1 MKDSAESKSTN
12 IFTRSWKRLTKRKG
26 KKKGLQ
32 LAEEAVDVSDDHL
45 VETNDRENAIP
56 KNSSE
61 SSPQNET
68 KVGTNIWEQQCLD
81 ASNNSQPFSSKKMD
95 KFDKFRQSIR
105 KSFRLKP
112 KDNRKSNGS
121 LQNDGKLA
129 SLSKSTN
136 TQTITSGN
144 QDKASAWQPDE
155 IAVRN
160 GVCSFPV
167 KYLGCTEVFEG
178 RGMNVCES
186 ALATLRS
193 KKKKPTKAILY
204 VTGDGLRVV
213 ARETGLNLL
222 VDQTIEKVS
231 FCAPDRDND
240 KGFAYICRDGTTR
253 RWMCHGF
260 HATNDSGDR
269 LSHAVGCAFSICLEK
284 KKKREQDAANAA
296 LSPSVF
302 DSPPSSIKGNTSDS
316 CSVKEIDTNF
326 GHGNKAYQSFRRQ
339 LSINERII
347 DPQSAIVLEPTPLK
361 TPSLPQNI
369 IKPRPIGNP
378 ALFERQ
384 SSLRAPENNLNHP
397 FKRLHS
403 LRNEMMTSKSR
414 NSDYSI
420 KNPEPIWEGDEFT
433 SLNESSQNSTPQILP
448 NFNSV
453 DLILLDSSPM
463 TPSTSNYNLYPSAS
477 ISNLPQSK
485 TSTNQGTPPELPPR
499 PTSANISSIR
509 KPAVSVTEVADSWL
523 QDTFRSS
530 LNQNS
535 HNEAQ
540 LTNSVSLTN
549 FKNSP
554 STQLQSKVLPSLNS
568 SNLLLDTNSLL
579 EEITKTHIFDSPI
592 NGSPMSSTTNI
603 DDPSLLGYRQFRN
616 SMEYNQLVEEKGS
629 NNTLNNSVISPV
641 TTKHFVRTNNSI
653 KYKPLCESSSSFI
666 EQPSIPD
673 NNCKNLDVFG
683 QPVFNPLSSSSISSP
698 REESINSQ
706 HNTKASSST
715 KLSNNESN
723 TSNDENTIKT
733 DSPSF
738 LGYFVGFLLL
748 ALMLIT
754 TRGSPQHN
762 KIIAKK
768 LLKNYNKK
776 HRPVKSESSPV
787 NIYVQLRI
795 THVESINQKEQ
806 AMYLHGQ
813 LFTSWKDEYLQW
825 SPEDYN
831 QTSAIY
837 LDAFQIWQPALT
849 LINNADAKGW
859 NIHLGS
865 TPALVSSTGYVI
877 LSGIFSFYVTCKFD
891 FSYYPYDTQEC
902 PIALTEWIYDVSK
915 VNLSE
920 FTSEQAKPILKLSWD
935 PIRNKSREHAGGR
948 YSKKFLFS

>member
-1 MKDSAESKSTN
+1 MKDSAENKSTN

-26 KKKGLQ
+26 KKKDLQ
-32 LAEEAVDVSDDHL
+32 LAEEAVDVYDDHL

-56 KNSSE
+56 KISSE
-61 SSPQNET
+61 SSPQNEV
-68 KVGTNIWEQQCLD
+68 KVTTNIWEQKCLD

-105 KSFRLKP
+105 KSLRLKP
-112 KDNRKSNGS
+112 RDNRKSNGS

-193 KKKKPTKAILY
+193 KKKKPIKAILY

-284 KKKREQDAANAA
+284 KKKREQEAANAA
-296 LSPSVF
+296 LSPNVF

-384 SSLRAPENNLNHP
+384 SSLRAPENNSNHP

-403 LRNEMMTSKSR
+403 LRNEMMSSKSR
-414 NSDYSI
+414 NSDYLI

-433 SLNESSQNSTPQILP
+433 SLNESPQNNTTQILP

-477 ISNLPQSK
+477 ISNLPQPR
-485 TSTNQGTPPELPPR
+485 TSTYQGTPPELPPR
-499 PTSANISSIR
+499 PTSANISSLR
-509 KPAVSVTEVADSWL
+509 KPTVSVTEVADSWL

-554 STQLQSKVLPSLNS
+554 STPLHSKVLPSLNS

-666 EQPSIPD
+666 EQTSIPD

-683 QPVFNPLSSSSISSP
+683 QPVFNPLLPSLQSP
-698 REESINSQ
+698 HEESVNSQ
-706 HNTKASSST
+706 HNTKASSSI
-715 KLSNNESN
+715 KSSNNESN

-733 DSPSF
+733 DSPISLTSSTLQNEDPF
-738 LGYFVGFLLL
+738 DIQWTELT
-748 ALMLIT
+748 I
-754 TRGSPQHN
+754 
-762 KIIAKK
+762 
-768 LLKNYNKK
+768 KNLENF
-776 HRPVKSESSPV
+776 RNSNP
-787 NIYVQLRI
+787 
-795 THVESINQKEQ
+795 
-806 AMYLHGQ
+806 
-813 LFTSWKDEYLQW
+813 F
-825 SPEDYN
+825 
-831 QTSAIY
+831 QTSSKS
-837 LDAFQIWQPALT
+837 
-849 LINNADAKGW
+849 N
-859 NIHLGS
+859 S
-865 TPALVSSTGYVI
+865 TVKI
-877 LSGIFSFYVTCKFD
+877 
-891 FSYYPYDTQEC
+891 
-902 PIALTEWIYDVSK
+902 
-915 VNLSE
+915 
-920 FTSEQAKPILKLSWD
+920 
-935 PIRNKSREHAGGR
+935 
-948 YSKKFLFS
+948 